1 MVYALHNF
9 NATVE
14 GQANAAKGEHMVLL
28 DDSNS
33 YWWLVRIVRDSSIG
47 LSRLRYPL
55 LRGWSLYIKKLGY
68 LPAEHIET
76 PTERLARLNKH
87 RNIDL
92 AANMLSDSVHEKSK
106 NPLKKAIRRRNAK
119 TVTFTNPT
127 YHEPSEYDY
136 TTEEEDEDGDG
147 VEGDDY
153 DDEEENTQT
162 RDLEEG
168 QAERDQPAVQN
179 NGGAGEKLAKSS
191 VNVINPPGYDTRTAR
206 DKNGEETAKMR
217 PNPTPASLRHPDSA
231 IFHDETAGTK
241 KLTLTPNLLRDDAG
255 GNNPTKPEV
264 IKGRSSLDRE
274 KQFQQPK
281 REDNVT
287 SPPPPGKRPRK
298 GSSVLN
304 KLFKKG
310 NRRGRKEEEDEIDE
324 WLQGSEKQSID
335 SNRSNDSGMAREVA
349 SEEIKR
355 EKDEGQIREEQ
366 KRREEAQREQQQQ
379 QQKSREEREREAQK
393 QREQQTISA
402 TASTI
407 RRVDSEP
414 KDNPTSTSQTRG
426 HLEAGLAPT
435 MQGRNSKSPTET
447 RRTPEPGRDDRVA
460 PVSLFREAA
469 ESPNPGLQ
477 SQDRKVSVDRLVQS
491 PSSASHRF
499 PHTER
504 LSESP
509 EHITFHDAAERPD
522 LILDTSPSPAS
533 NATSSSANSSPEMIG
548 RSSTFDSLTSPGT
561 TVTPAPDNIGGHA
574 MARTWSD
581 WSLRTYFEDD
591 NDVRDMLIVVQQDKG
606 DTVPTKE
613 HPEIAPLFAESTRK
627 LADIT
632 RVQSISPRRWECYQ
646 S

>member
-1 MVYALHNF
+1 MEN
-9 NATVE
+9 
-14 GQANAAKGEHMVLL
+14 
-28 DDSNS
+28 
-33 YWWLVRIVRDSSIG
+33 
-47 LSRLRYPL
+47 
-55 LRGWSLYIKKLGY
+55 LGY

-136 TTEEEDEDGDG
+136 TTEEENEDGDG

-162 RDLEEG
+162 RDQEEG
-168 QAERDQPAVQN
+168 PAEGDKPAVQN
-179 NGGAGEKLAKSS
+179 DEGAREKLAKSS
-191 VNVINPPGYDTRTAR
+191 INVISPPGYDTRTTR

-217 PNPTPASLRHPDSA
+217 PNPTPVSLRHPDSA

-274 KQFQQPK
+274 KQLQQPR
-281 REDNVT
+281 REDSVT

-324 WLQGSEKQSID
+324 WLQGAEKQSID
-335 SNRSNDSGMAREVA
+335 SNRSNDSGMTREAA

-366 KRREEAQREQQQQ
+366 KRREEAQRELQ
-379 QQKSREEREREAQK
+379 QQKAREEKEREAQK
-393 QREQQTISA
+393 QREQQAIAMTV
-402 TASTI
+402 STI

-414 KDNPTSTSQTRG
+414 KDNPTSTLQTRG
-426 HLEAGLAPT
+426 HLEPGLAPAI
-435 MQGRNSKSPTET
+435 QGRNSKSPTET
-447 RRTPEPGRDDRVA
+447 RRTPEPGRNDRVA
-460 PVSLFREAA
+460 PAPLFREAV

-477 SQDRKVSVDRLVQS
+477 SQDRKAFVDRSVQS

-499 PHTER
+499 PPTER

-522 LILDTSPSPAS
+522 LILDTSSSPAS
-533 NATSSSANSSPEMIG
+533 NATSSSTNSSPEMIG

-561 TVTPAPDNIGGHA
+561 TVTPAPDNAGGHT

-606 DTVPTKE
+606 DTVPAKE
-613 HPEIAPLFAESTRK
+613 HPEIAPLFAESSRK
-627 LADIT
+627 LADISKQLDGMLGDWLQ
-632 RVQSISPRRWECYQ
+632 RKGRRN
-646 S
+646 